1 MMTTRAA
8 TVVVKVGSSSITE
21 SDGALSGSALD
32 ALVDQLGALARG
44 GARPLLV
51 SSGAIAAGRRAI
63 GVAAREIDAL
73 QGLAAV
79 GQGLLIAEY
88 TRRFAAH
95 DVRVAQVLL
104 TARDFGDRGAYL
116 NARRT
121 LERLLSWNV
130 VPVINENDTTATD
143 EITFGDNDRL
153 AALVATLVGADLLLI
168 LTDTAGVFSADPR
181 LSAEASLID
190 EVTHL
195 DASLEA
201 ATSDV
206 PGTTMGSGGMASKI
220 AAARIAAWSGVP
232 CVIAGAATAGVVTR
246 VVAGEP
252 VGTLVR
258 ARPQRMPA
266 RKVWIA
272 FAQAA
277 RGRLVIDEG
286 AVEAISR
293 RGRSLLP
300 VGVRE
305 VGGEFHTGD
314 AVEIVDPGGTLV
326 AKGLAACPAGRL
338 REVAGRPRDGSEAG
352 ATEAVHRDDL
362 VVLTG

>member
-266 RKVWIA
+266 R
-272 FAQAA
+272 
-277 RGRLVIDEG
+277 GRLVIDEG

-362 VVLTG
+362 VVLIG